1 MNNYLPTDYQ
11 SFIYYVYKHEDPR
24 TGEILYIGHGCRGRA
39 WIHGSRRSVL
49 RSQDH
54 LDHLESLTRDGFIAS
69 DWVVIIT
76 QGLDKKS
83 ACKLEQE
90 LIRDVQPL
98 YNKPAGRHLLKMTPE
113 QFVECKVLRDQG
125 LFYHHIAQEV
135 GLSTMTVYRA
145 LNGQTKNLGEKYAD

>member
-1 MNNYLPTDYQ
+1 MSYLPTDYQ
-11 SFIYYVYKHEDPR
+11 SFIYYIYKHEDPR
-24 TGEILYIGHGCRGRA
+24 TGELLYIGHGCRGRA

-54 LDHLESLTRDGFIAS
+54 LNHLESMTLDGFVAT
-69 DWVVIIT
+69 DWVTVVA

-83 ACKLEQE
+83 ACKLEQN
-90 LIRDVQPL
+90 LIRDLKPL
-98 YNKPAGRHLLKMTPE
+98 YNLPSGKSLLKVTPE
-113 QFVECKVLRDQG
+113 QFEACKKLRADG

-145 LNGQTKNLGEKYAD
+145 LNNKTKNIGENYGG